1 MRDNE
6 EFSDWWDRVMSVL
19 LIIGAAGIALMP
31 WALLIAIILEAAQWD
46 TFLCW
51 GAVRL
56 AGWAKPR

>member
-31 WALLIAIILEAAQWD
+31 WALLIAIILEAAQ
-46 TFLCW
+46 
-51 GAVRL
+51 
-56 AGWAKPR
+56 